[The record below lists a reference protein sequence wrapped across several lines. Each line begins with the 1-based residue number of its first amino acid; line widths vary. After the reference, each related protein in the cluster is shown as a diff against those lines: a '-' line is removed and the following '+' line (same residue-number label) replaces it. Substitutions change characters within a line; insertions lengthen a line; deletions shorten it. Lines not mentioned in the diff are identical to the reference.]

1 MPDAC
6 YAHPAAQPDEIL
18 LRDCKIGTGCSRG
31 PGGQHRNKV
40 ETLVRLVHTPTGIE
54 SHAGERRSQ
63 IENKRVALRRLR
75 LLLAVHVRLA
85 VPDGDIGS
93 ALWKSRRHAPRRGQE
108 GGRSPLGRWRGG
120 GTGIIQINPDHH
132 DYPALLAEALDV
144 IAACGWDP
152 KPASLRLECSASQLI
167 KLVAHHPP
175 ALAMWNAERA
185 KLKLSRLRPHGKS

>member
-6 YAHPAAQPDEIL
+6 YPHPAAQPDEVL
-18 LRDCKIGTGCSRG
+18 LRDCDIGRGRSGG

-40 ETLVRLVHTPTGIE
+40 ETLVRLVHTPSGIE
-54 SHAGERRSQ
+54 AHAGERRSQ
-63 IENKRVALRRLR
+63 SENKRVALRRLR
-75 LLLAVHVRLA
+75 LLLAMHVRLA
-85 VPDGDIGS
+85 VPHGEIGS
-93 ALWKSRRHAPRRGQE
+93 ELWKSRRHTAKRGQE

-120 GTGIIQINPDHH
+120 GTGVIQINPDHH

-144 IAACGWDP
+144 VAACGWDA

-167 KLVAHHPP
+167 KLVAHHAP

-185 KLKLSRLRPHGKS
+185 KLKLAPLRLS